1 MRTATSQMSREF
13 ADDPRAH
20 ELVARLCSGGDERLA
35 LDPQTGLNRYMSG
48 PYPRDIVAYASST
61 ANDISRDAFRHLLG
75 QGRPADGDYGAL
87 LEGMRG
93 RLRGAFGLGG
103 DVDVVFAPSG
113 TDLEY
118 VALAATIDRS
128 PGGVHNVLLGADEVG
143 RGCVHSAAG
152 RYFNDRTAPGRTVVP
167 GESVPGLEAVSL
179 TDIPVR
185 CGRGLARTSGQI
197 AASIE
202 GEIARARAGGR
213 HALVHVVHGSKTGL
227 ILPALDDLDRL
238 LARWGQAMT
247 PVVDACQVRLSPG
260 DVAAYLD
267 RGAIV
272 LMTGSKFAGGVAFSG
287 WALVPAAL
295 VRRAPPLPAGFDA
308 LFRRA
313 EWPQGWNG
321 REALPDRGNPGL
333 ATRLE
338 GALFELERFRALPA
352 DAVSR
357 VIDAFQRALRQGLVA
372 PLHLR
377 EVERSADP
385 DPDTDTDTGQ
395 RAAPHADLLATLATL
410 DVSALPAARSFDGAV
425 SLHARLARGGIRLG
439 QPVRSVRLPCGGWG
453 GTLRLGLSMPQIA
466 ALAPLSQSACE
477 AAFAAHFE
485 LVTEALRQCEAV
497 A

>member
-272 LMTGSKFAGGVAFSG
+272 LMTGSKFAGGVPFSG

-295 VRRAPPLPAGFDA
+295 VRRAGARRISLVFDGDEAG
-308 LFRRA
+308 RRA
-313 EWPQGWNG
+313 AWRGLEGLLHLDMTLEVVPMPEGEDPADILMG
-321 REALPDRGNPGL
+321 DGGAEAFSARLETALPWFDFVVETVETKRP
-333 ATRLE
+333 E
-338 GALFELERFRALPA
+338 GARALALEVDRALELIRRLPRPVEVDGALVDEAEVMVREFRALHV
-352 DAVSR
+352 DETR
-357 VIDAFQRALRQGLVA
+357 D
-372 PLHLR
+372 
-377 EVERSADP
+377 EV
-385 DPDTDTDTGQ
+385 
-395 RAAPHADLLATLATL
+395 
-410 DVSALPAARSFDGAV
+410 
-425 SLHARLARGGIRLG
+425 
-439 QPVRSVRLPCGGWG
+439 
-453 GTLRLGLSMPQIA
+453 
-466 ALAPLSQSACE
+466 
-477 AAFAAHFE
+477 
-485 LVTEALRQCEAV
+485 
-497 A
+497 